1 MAHYHPDL
9 KVETIVAGK
18 FRRYHKLPL
27 WQQLVHFRT
36 IGFPNLV
43 DFVKTIVG
51 TVESIYKLLRW
62 RPDVVFTKGGF
73 VCLPVG
79 VAANV
84 LNIPLAIHES
94 DAHSGLTNRILSRWA
109 KVIAT
114 GSPIENYKFPKAK
127 THYIG
132 IPIEANLRPLTD
144 RERTKRKEKLGFEPS
159 KPLVVVTGGGLGA
172 QRINDAVMANING
185 LLSLSSLLLVS
196 GAGQYDELKEH
207 AKAYPTQA
215 FQLISYVEG
224 LTDILAAADVVV
236 SRAGAT
242 TLLELAALG
251 KPTVLIPNARL
262 TGGHQLKNA
271 EVYEKKRAVVLLD
284 EDRLAADAHLLVNAV
299 DSVLTDTQ
307 EQKRLAE
314 AIHLFAKPHA
324 AKEMAHLILGVCTK
338 RR

>member
-196 GAGQYDELKEH
+196 EIG
-207 AKAYPTQA
+207 
-215 FQLISYVEG
+215 
-224 LTDILAAADVVV
+224 
-236 SRAGAT
+236 RAH
-242 TLLELAALG
+242 
-251 KPTVLIPNARL
+251 V
-262 TGGHQLKNA
+262 
-271 EVYEKKRAVVLLD
+271 
-284 EDRLAADAHLLVNAV
+284 
-299 DSVLTDTQ
+299 
-307 EQKRLAE
+307 
-314 AIHLFAKPHA
+314 
-324 AKEMAHLILGVCTK
+324 
-338 RR
+338 